1 MCWQILSYFL
11 ISLIKYPIYSDE
23 QAIFML
29 YIEYDILNAVMY
41 QLYIYTYYNNKS
53 NINLKK
59 NFIKDLIVEVSIRKQ
74 DGKIQIIVI
83 FR

>member
-41 QLYIYTYYNNKS
+41 
-53 NINLKK
+53 
-59 NFIKDLIVEVSIRKQ
+59 
-74 DGKIQIIVI
+74 
-83 FR
+83 